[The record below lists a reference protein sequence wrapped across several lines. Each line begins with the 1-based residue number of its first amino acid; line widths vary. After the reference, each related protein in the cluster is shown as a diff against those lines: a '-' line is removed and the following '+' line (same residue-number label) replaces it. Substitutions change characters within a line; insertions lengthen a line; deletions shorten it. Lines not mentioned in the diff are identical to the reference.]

1 MKELNLNIEE
11 MIGLQVQEIAE
22 WRWRKAEEFPDD
34 PRNIEAAKELERLAG
49 EIGQLNGSALH
60 HRISELTDIVSEQGA
75 DDDAADTIE
84 STEAELR
91 RVGFSVGFRTGAEL
105 IEWYLNELDDRLR
118 ESIDDVDDAEAR
130 STPEAMAAEQAVKA
144 AQQVYE
150 RVVKESHAKIRK
162 HRMSCMR

>member
-60 HRISELTDIVSEQGA
+60 HRISELTDIVSE
-75 DDDAADTIE
+75 
-84 STEAELR
+84 
-91 RVGFSVGFRTGAEL
+91 
-105 IEWYLNELDDRLR
+105 
-118 ESIDDVDDAEAR
+118 
-130 STPEAMAAEQAVKA
+130 
-144 AQQVYE
+144 
-150 RVVKESHAKIRK
+150 
-162 HRMSCMR
+162 